1 MVSKKIIWLSLALG
15 AFLGFNSN
23 ALGQDPFYRDK
34 VLRIIVGF
42 PPGGGYDTYS
52 RLIARQLGRHIPGNP
67 TIVVENMSGASS
79 LIAANHMYRAARPDG
94 LTIGHFIGGLF
105 LQQLLGKPGI
115 EFDARKF
122 EFIGAPAQDNFIIGL
137 ARATGITSAQQW
149 LASKTVIKFGG
160 AGFGAGT
167 DDIPVVAREVMG
179 LPIQLVSGYKGTA
192 DIRLAFNNGEIQGIT
207 NSWQSVRATWRN
219 ELDTGQLQII
229 MQVAAKSHPELTKYP
244 LPGDLVKTA
253 EGKKILQAVTQVHGA
268 SVRPYVLPPNTPK
281 DRVQILRKAF
291 QDTMKDSELLAEAE
305 RGKIEINPV
314 NGEDLAKMVL
324 AVMQLEPGLVA
335 KLKEVIR

>member
-314 NGEDLAKMVL
+314 NGEDLAKIVL